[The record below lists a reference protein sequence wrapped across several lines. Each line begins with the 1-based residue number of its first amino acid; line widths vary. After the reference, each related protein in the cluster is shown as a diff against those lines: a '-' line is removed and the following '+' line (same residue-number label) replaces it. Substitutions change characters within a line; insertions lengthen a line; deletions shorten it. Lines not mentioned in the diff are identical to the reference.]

1 MKNKKMKKKLMN
13 NKGFS
18 LLEVLLAIVI
28 LGLIA
33 APILQIF
40 VTSAHI
46 NNNSRELMAATEVAT
61 MTMEHITSMKMDGGE
76 GSARDYFTK
85 SGSATRIPGVGYAA
99 TTADLGATYS
109 GYTGFKGNTTAA
121 NDDSGAKKIYYAGSS
136 DKSNL
141 GLMMNQVTY
150 NNFTFDVLVWCEATD
165 TSGKFFTYDVTVE
178 VYAID
183 SQQVENP
190 TTGNME
196 TQYIHY
202 QERLVVM
209 DGSIANE

>member
-1 MKNKKMKKKLMN
+1 MNIKKLKKKLMN
-13 NKGFS
+13 GKGFS

-40 VTSAHI
+40 ITSAHI
-46 NNNSRELMAATEVAT
+46 NNNSKELMAATEVAT

-85 SGSATRIPGVGYAA
+85 TGDLTRIPGVGYKA
-99 TTADLGATYS
+99 TSSDLGVTYS
-109 GYTGFKGNTTAA
+109 DYAGFKGNTTPGS
-121 NDDSGAKKIYYAGSS
+121 DDSGNEVVYYAGAS
-136 DKSNL
+136 DNSNL

-150 NNFTFDVLVWCEATD
+150 NNYTFDVLVWCKATD
-165 TSGKFFTYDVTVE
+165 ASGKFFTYDVTVE

-183 SQQVENP
+183 SQQVEASDGS
-190 TTGNME
+190 TYTD
-196 TQYIHY
+196 YIHY
-202 QERLVVM
+202 QERLVTISGAV
-209 DGSIANE
+209 ANQ